1 MKDTLVKRFV
11 IGTFVSLYA
20 LVSVIST
27 IHVIDFFELS
37 NPYWLA
43 VTLAIGFEI
52 GAAASLA
59 SLVILK
65 KMNKTIV
72 WSLFIAITLMQMQGN
87 MYYAFINLTDFNS
100 WSELFN
106 LIEEDVIDQKRIL
119 AFVSGAILPLIALG
133 FIKSLVDYIKPEDE
147 DEDDLISEGILG
159 NIDSEEDLDGFETKP
174 SDEFFEDILDKP
186 INKNSFANIDK
197 EEELGAWNDISK
209 ELDKEYDAY
218 VDRHEPGSWLKNPP
232 EELADTE
239 EKLTEELDA
248 TLNDGLEDEEWDED
262 HALDQVMNDMVSD
275 FTDEDVNAIIDAVES
290 PNDPIETLVDA
301 AEKYKETLPEQEEIN
316 PTSVGSIVQKI
327 ETPHLPQEEP
337 KVKSEDQLW
346 KEAMDKKAKEEMEAF
361 IKNKNK
367 NR

>member
-1 MKDTLVKRFV
+1 MKDKLVKRFV

-20 LVSVIST
+20 LVSIIST

-87 MYYAFINLTDFNS
+87 MYYAFINLEDFTA

-106 LIEEDVIDQKRIL
+106 LIEEDLIDQKRIL

-147 DEDDLISEGILG
+147 DDVISEGILG
-159 NIDSEEDLDGFETKP
+159 DSDSDEEDEWASTINDDLEDET
-174 SDEFFEDILDKP
+174 SWADL
-186 INKNSFANIDK
+186 NYN
-197 EEELGAWNDISK
+197 EE
-209 ELDKEYDAY
+209 EYDAY
-218 VDRHEPGSWLKNPP
+218 VDRHEPGSWLKNEPDVDIE
-232 EELADTE
+232 EELE
-239 EKLTEELDA
+239 PE
-248 TLNDGLEDEEWDED
+248 EEWDED
-262 HALDQVMNDMVSD
+262 HALDMVMNDMVKDMDVQD
-275 FTDEDVNAIIDAVES
+275 FEEVNH
-290 PNDPIETLVDA
+290 
-301 AEKYKETLPEQEEIN
+301 QEELDKASEAGSEESVEMPN
-316 PTSVGSIVQKI
+316 PTSVGFMVQKLD
-327 ETPHLPQEEP
+327 TPHLPQD
-337 KVKSEDQLW
+337 EDSLY
-346 KEAMDKKAKEEMEAF
+346 KEALRKKAIEDKKSF
-361 IKNKNK
+361 IKKNQ
-367 NR
+367 NDNENSN

>member
-65 KMNKTIV
+65 KMNKTLV
-72 WSLFIAITLMQMQGN
+72 WALFITITLMQMQGN
-87 MYYAFINLTDFNS
+87 MYYAFINMADFNS
-100 WSELFN
+100 WAELFA
-106 LIEEDVIDQKRIL
+106 LIEEEPIFQKRVL
-119 AFVSGAILPLIALG
+119 AAISGAILPLIALG
-133 FIKSLVDYIKPEDE
+133 FIKSLVDYIKPDE
-147 DEDDLISEGILG
+147 ETEELTSGSMDDSLFM
-159 NIDSEEDLDGFETKP
+159 NDFETKP
-174 SDEFFEDILDKP
+174 SEEYFEDIEEP
-186 INKNSFANIDK
+186 IEITKDEAARFYDTAFDYD
-197 EEELGAWNDISK
+197 EAELQEMKDWDEASLEDLI
-209 ELDKEYDAY
+209 EFE
-218 VDRHEPGSWLKNPP
+218 
-232 EELADTE
+232 
-239 EKLTEELDA
+239 
-248 TLNDGLEDEEWDED
+248 DGLGEEEWDED

-275 FTDEDVNAIIDAVES
+275 FTEEDVKAIIDAVEN

-301 AEKYKETLPEQEEIN
+301 AEQYKETLPEKEEIN

-327 ETPHLPQEEP
+327 ETPHLPQDEP
-337 KVKSEDQLW
+337 KVKTEEQIW
-346 KEAMDKKAKEEMEAF
+346 NEAMDKKAKEEMEAF
-361 IKNKNK
+361 IKNKNAGK
-367 NR
+367 

>member
-1 MKDTLVKRFV
+1 MKDKLEKRFV

-20 LVSVIST
+20 LVSIIST

-87 MYYAFINLTDFNS
+87 MYYAFINLEDFTA
-100 WSELFN
+100 WSELFD
-106 LIEEDVIDQKRIL
+106 LIEEDLIDQKRIL

-147 DEDDLISEGILG
+147 DEIISEGILG
-159 NIDSEEDLDGFETKP
+159 DLDSDEEDEWASTINDGLEDDNVDWGEDLDY
-174 SDEFFEDILDKP
+174 
-186 INKNSFANIDK
+186 N
-197 EEELGAWNDISK
+197 EE
-209 ELDKEYDAY
+209 EYDAY

-232 EELADTE
+232 EDAGESHSDHLHE
-239 EKLTEELDA
+239 EPNSSRIKESV
-248 TLNDGLEDEEWDED
+248 EEWDED
-262 HALDQVMNDMVSD
+262 HALDLVMNDMVKDMDLED
-275 FTDEDVNAIIDAVES
+275 FEEVGH
-290 PNDPIETLVDA
+290 
-301 AEKYKETLPEQEEIN
+301 QEELDKASESGSEEFIEEPN
-316 PTSVGSIVQKI
+316 PTSVGFMVQKLDSS
-327 ETPHLPQEEP
+327 HLPQD
-337 KVKSEDQLW
+337 EDTLY
-346 KEAMDKKAKEEMEAF
+346 KEALRKKANEEKKAF
-361 IKNKNK
+361 IKNQKNDDK
-367 NR
+367 NSN